1 MVWRGSFN
9 EALSQARVSLN
20 ESLFFNREVTTMKSF
35 NVESLQKG
43 DYLSPT
49 EIEEII
55 EEVEGTREYQ
65 FALMQ
70 LRQEIEHGLLCLS
83 RPATIKTE
91 GSGLRVL
98 TDPEAAVYNARH
110 GNLARFKLFRAF
122 RRNQAV
128 DEAKLTDPERQVH
141 YRTLEVQGKYVQ
153 ALKQIS
159 REVAVEP
166 VKRLTP
172 GIVSMAASTQSQ
184 T

>member
-1 MVWRGSFN
+1 
-9 EALSQARVSLN
+9 
-20 ESLFFNREVTTMKSF
+20 MKIID
-35 NVESLQKG
+35 VHHLQKG

-49 EIEEII
+49 EIEEITG
-55 EEVEGTREYQ
+55 EMEGTREYQ

-70 LRQEIEHGLLCLS
+70 LRQEIEHGLRCLG

-98 TDPEAAVYNARH
+98 TDSEAAVYNARH
-110 GNLARFKLFRAF
+110 GDLARFKLFRAF

-128 DEAKLTDPERQVH
+128 DEANLSNPERQAH

-159 REVAVEP
+159 RQLSVEP
-166 VKRLTP
+166 VKRMTP
-172 GIVSMAASTQSQ
+172 GLKMAANQG
-184 T
+184 